1 MVGRA
6 VRRWGF
12 RGIKVHGRDAMPT
25 REVCEVAR
33 AFHLPL
39 LVDVIGQAHVVDML
53 APQYPDVAFI
63 IPHLGSFSGD
73 WRAHQQVVD
82 QMARHANVFGDTSG
96 VYRFDYLVQ
105 AVKRAG
111 PEKLLFGSD
120 GPWLHPAVELHK
132 VRLLGLS
139 PQDEALVCG
148 GNIARLMSR
157 VRVNPEV
164 RPELVRA
171 TARPGPTA
179 AVGNAIQADPA
190 LAPPSQADYQL

>member
-1 MVGRA
+1 
-6 VRRWGF
+6 
-12 RGIKVHGRDAMPT
+12 MPT

-33 AFHLPL
+33 AFRLPL

-82 QMARHANVFGDTSG
+82 QMVRHANVFGDTSG
-96 VYRFDYLVQ
+96 VYRFDYLAQ
-105 AVKRAG
+105 AVRRAG
-111 PEKLLFGSD
+111 PRKLLFGSD

-148 GNIARLMSR
+148 GNIARLLAR
-157 VRVNPEV
+157 VRTEPAI
-164 RPELVRA
+164 RPELARSRTRSRVTVAVEA
-171 TARPGPTA
+171 TAQRDALVPPGE
-179 AVGNAIQADPA
+179 
-190 LAPPSQADYQL
+190 ADYQL